1 MDITYLQVKTIR
13 SYITEINSLTE
24 KNYEAEKLYNL
35 AKNLDS
41 RIRSSI
47 AEYETKGIDWTRI
60 RSYFKYDNNR
70 ASVVQYDTDLI
81 NDALTIMKA
90 TLKGILD
97 KHAEVAEFLSYLDLI
112 EEGNQLYDKQDERA
126 CEEFIRRVLSVYSEA
141 FSADQSN
148 YLYNTLDKSVSN
160 MQQVI
165 ASLDHYA
172 QQLWKESFTITTVK
186 RLDTKD
192 NNNSGIKINIS
203 NNGGNAFS
211 SASSIAEVKINIEMD
226 IQQTIEEVKEACLG
240 EEKEKEILDC
250 LKDISSN
257 VIRNINDAPNAKIKM
272 KYIWYANY
280 YNRAVKKLKQCYQT
294 GLLID
299 MTQFK

>member
-90 TLKGILD
+90 TLK
-97 KHAEVAEFLSYLDLI
+97 
-112 EEGNQLYDKQDERA
+112 
-126 CEEFIRRVLSVYSEA
+126 
-141 FSADQSN
+141 
-148 YLYNTLDKSVSN
+148 
-160 MQQVI
+160 
-165 ASLDHYA
+165 
-172 QQLWKESFTITTVK
+172 
-186 RLDTKD
+186 
-192 NNNSGIKINIS
+192 
-203 NNGGNAFS
+203 
-211 SASSIAEVKINIEMD
+211 
-226 IQQTIEEVKEACLG
+226 
-240 EEKEKEILDC
+240 
-250 LKDISSN
+250 
-257 VIRNINDAPNAKIKM
+257 
-272 KYIWYANY
+272 
-280 YNRAVKKLKQCYQT
+280 
-294 GLLID
+294 
-299 MTQFK
+299 

>member
-47 AEYETKGIDWTRI
+47 AEFETKGIDWKRI

-240 EEKEKEILDC
+240 EEKEKEILTKLDE
-250 LKDISSN
+250 LEEISKEKSKPKRWQKLRS
-257 VIRNINDAPNAKIKM
+257 VFKWIAEQGLQVAGWVVPLVYKI
-272 KYIWYANY
+272 ISG
-280 YNRAVKKLKQCYQT
+280 V
-294 GLLID
+294 
-299 MTQFK
+299 